1 MEAVGTGLGSDWCQ
15 WRLGRSWESKVE
27 RGRVAGLTAAL
38 GCGVVVGSKA
48 TAFMMNLLQVVCDHW
63 VHLSVPMGFV
73 FGCYLD
79 RKNDEKLTAFWNK
92 SLLLIYI
99 VYINI

>member
-1 MEAVGTGLGSDWCQ
+1 MGAVGTGLGSDWCE

-27 RGRVAGLTAAL
+27 RGRVAGLTAVL
-38 GCGVVVGSKA
+38 GCGAVVGSKA
-48 TAFMMNLLQVVCDHW
+48 TAFMTNLLQVVCDHW
-63 VHLSVPMGFV
+63 VRLFVPVRFV

-79 RKNDEKLTAFWNK
+79 RKNDGKLTAFCSK
-92 SLLLIYI
+92 SLLLIYV